1 MNYKNLIKHCLTL
14 LIVFL
19 LLGVSSISFSQDL
32 NQITDD
38 EESLKLLFDSIYYS
52 TDDSLKIELNNQV
65 LDIFEYM
72 LYNDASFNYPF
83 DSLTRIGK
91 IKSRDGLLRIYNWNI
106 AFSDKTN
113 KYFGFIQYYSKSKK
127 EYLIYPLIDK
137 SEEISMPEKQSLDNT
152 NWYGA
157 LYYKIIETES
167 GHRKYYTLLA
177 WDGYSDLITR
187 KIIDV
192 LYFTMSGK
200 PHFGYGMFYMN
211 KTDKANS
218 RKLRKK
224 RVIFSYSQKAKM
236 TLHYDKKHEMIIFD
250 HLSPSSPH
258 LKGNYQYYG
267 PDWTYEGLY
276 LKKGKWINEI
286 DVDVRNPKSKIKKSK
301 WHYKSEEDIYKAKPK
316 KKN

>member
-1 MNYKNLIKHCLTL
+1 MSFKSPFKYCIIIFQIL
-14 LIVFL
+14 LFF
-19 LLGVSSISFSQDL
+19 GISNVMLSQDL
-32 NQITDD
+32 AQVADD
-38 EESLKLLFDSIYYS
+38 EENLKILFDNIYYS
-52 TDDSLKIELNNQV
+52 TDDSLKMELNRQV

-72 LYNDASFNYPF
+72 LYNDASFEYPF

-91 IKSRDGLLRIYNWNI
+91 IKSPDGQLRIYSWNI
-106 AFSDKTN
+106 AFADKSNT
-113 KYFGFIQYYSKSKK
+113 YFGFIQYYSKSKK

-137 SEEISMPEKQSLDNT
+137 SDNISMPEKQSLDNT

-167 GHRKYYTLLA
+167 GHRKYYTLLG

-192 LYFTMSGK
+192 LYFSMSGK

-211 KTDKANS
+211 KTDNPNS
-218 RKLRKK
+218 RKVKKK

-236 TLHYDKKHEMIIFD
+236 TLHYDKKNKMIIFD
-250 HLSPSSPH
+250 HLSPSSSH

-276 LKKGKWINEI
+276 FKKGKWINEM
-286 DVDVRNPKSKIKKSK
+286 DVDVRNPKSKIKKTK
-301 WHYKSEEDIYKAKPK
+301 WHYKAREDLYNPKADK
-316 KKN
+316 K

>member
-1 MNYKNLIKHCLTL
+1 MHYKRLIKFKFDILLLLLFFSSSTL
-14 LIVFL
+14 LY
-19 LLGVSSISFSQDL
+19 SQDL
-32 NQITDD
+32 AQITDD
-38 EESLKLLFDSIYYS
+38 EENLQILFDSIYFS
-52 TDDSLKIELNNQV
+52 TNDNLKLELNKQV

-72 LYNDASFNYPF
+72 LYNDASFDYPF
-83 DSLTRIGK
+83 DSLKRIGK
-91 IKSRDGLLRIYNWNI
+91 IKSPDGLLRLYTWNI

-113 KYFGFIQYYSKSKK
+113 EYFGFIQYYSKTKK

-137 SEEISMPEKQSLDNT
+137 SDSISMPEKQSLDNT
-152 NWYGA
+152 DWYGA

-167 GHRKYYTLLA
+167 GRRKYYTLLG

-218 RKLRKK
+218 RKVRKK

-236 TLHYDKKHEMIIFD
+236 TLHYDEKNEMIIFD
-250 HLSPSSPH
+250 HLSPRSPH

-276 LKKGKWINEI
+276 FNKGKWINEI

-301 WHYKSEEDIYKAKPK
+301 WHYKAGEDIYKPK
-316 KKN
+316 TEEE